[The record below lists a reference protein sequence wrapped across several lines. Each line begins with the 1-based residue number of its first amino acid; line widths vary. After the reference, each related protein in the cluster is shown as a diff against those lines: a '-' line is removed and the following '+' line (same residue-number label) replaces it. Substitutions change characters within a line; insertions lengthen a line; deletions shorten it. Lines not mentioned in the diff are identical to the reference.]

1 MPLLQKDAGEYRF
14 LLEDGKEIGPFRN
27 IGEAMEYK
35 RRFKL
40 HTEGYE
46 PAEEI

>member
-1 MPLLQKDAGEYRF
+1 MPLLEKAQGEYKI
-14 LLEDGKEIGPFRN
+14 LCEDGKEIGPFRN
-27 IGEAMEYK
+27 LQDCMEYK

-46 PAEEI
+46 PAEEK